1 MPSEQPSSLLG
12 PPEAE
17 AVTGSG
23 PRAWAT
29 LRPISQFPVSAGTI
43 YGYQAVAILEV
54 KHACHSPELSN
65 SSTQRSDRVMLYK
78 QDSTIWTP
86 ATLSLAARV
95 PYLKEEELAPQH
107 HADGPEMYCRLLGEL
122 SFTLCNVQL
131 VTVPVSCD
139 NVTTP
144 NASRHLLPNDSWGGE
159 SRLP

>member
-1 MPSEQPSSLLG
+1 MEYLGRGCGENPLLFLKETGQGGSGMPSEQPSSLLG
-12 PPEAE
+12 SPEAE

-54 KHACHSPELSN
+54 KDTCHSPELSN

-78 QDSTIWTP
+78 RDSTIWAP
-86 ATLSLAARV
+86 AILSLAARV

-107 HADGPEMYCRLLGEL
+107 HADGPEMYCRLLG
-122 SFTLCNVQL
+122 
-131 VTVPVSCD
+131 SC
-139 NVTTP
+139 P
-144 NASRHLLPNDSWGGE
+144 LPCAMFS
-159 SRLP
+159 